1 MNIYVYCDVPKKKVD
16 GSIPVKIAIKNSNG
30 RFFVNTGLTTME
42 KFTGREFPKTERNRT
57 AKNSALARYM
67 VAIEEVCLSNSELDN
82 KKLREL
88 INKSVFGVDKSEKE
102 FIQHFIEKYADGLK
116 KRGTKDIY
124 YRTAKRVENYDS
136 KATFDTIDKEW
147 IEGYKRFYDG
157 TLKTNTIAIDL
168 RNIRTIFNKAIDDE
182 ITTKYPFRKLK
193 IEQERVPIRDLT
205 AEQIAQLRDYD
216 VEPWQEE
223 YRDLFMLSFY
233 LCGINA
239 SDLLMCKTLTNGR
252 LVYKRNKTGRL
263 YSIKVEN
270 EAMDIINKYRGKEY
284 LLNPLDN
291 GRRYTTYLYNWNSA
305 LKKIGRHEI
314 VKDCVGKLRKKK
326 CYPIFGDNFQISTYT
341 ARYSFASIAAH
352 IGIDRETIALC
363 LGHSWADVTD
373 HYINYD
379 RNRID
384 EAVRKVIDYVNAL

>member
-263 YSIKVEN
+263 YSIKVEK

-384 EAVRKVIDYVNAL
+384 EAVRKVIDNVNAL

>member
-205 AEQIAQLRDYD
+205 AEQITQLRDYD

-263 YSIKVEN
+263 YSIKVEK

-326 CYPIFGDNFQISTYT
+326 CHPIFGDDFQISTYT

>member
-30 RFFVNTGLTTME
+30 RFFVNTGLTTTE

-263 YSIKVEN
+263 YSIKVEK

-352 IGIDRETIALC
+352 IGVDRETIALC

-384 EAVRKVIDYVNAL
+384 DAVRKVIDYVNAL

>member
-263 YSIKVEN
+263 YSIKVEK

>member
-1 MNIYVYCDVPKKKVD
+1 MNIYVYCDVPKKKVN

-147 IEGYKRFYDG
+147 IEGYKRFYDS

-263 YSIKVEN
+263 YSIKVEK

-352 IGIDRETIALC
+352 IGVDRETIALC

-384 EAVRKVIDYVNAL
+384 DAVRKVIDYVNAL

>member
-1 MNIYVYCDVPKKKVD
+1 
-16 GSIPVKIAIKNSNG
+16 
-30 RFFVNTGLTTME
+30 
-42 KFTGREFPKTERNRT
+42 
-57 AKNSALARYM
+57 
-67 VAIEEVCLSNSELDN
+67 
-82 KKLREL
+82 
-88 INKSVFGVDKSEKE
+88 
-102 FIQHFIEKYADGLK
+102 
-116 KRGTKDIY
+116 
-124 YRTAKRVENYDS
+124 
-136 KATFDTIDKEW
+136 
-147 IEGYKRFYDG
+147 
-157 TLKTNTIAIDL
+157 
-168 RNIRTIFNKAIDDE
+168 
-182 ITTKYPFRKLK
+182 
-193 IEQERVPIRDLT
+193 
-205 AEQIAQLRDYD
+205 
-216 VEPWQEE
+216 
-223 YRDLFMLSFY
+223 
-233 LCGINA
+233 
-239 SDLLMCKTLTNGR
+239 MCKTLTNGR

-263 YSIKVEN
+263 YSIKVEK

-326 CYPIFGDNFQISTYT
+326 CHPIFGDDFQISTYT

>member
-1 MNIYVYCDVPKKKVD
+1 MNIYVYCDVPKKKVN

-263 YSIKVEN
+263 YSIKVEK

-326 CYPIFGDNFQISTYT
+326 CHPIFGDDFQISTYT

-384 EAVRKVIDYVNAL
+384 EAVRKVIDYINEL

>member
-147 IEGYKRFYDG
+147 SEGYKRFYDG

-263 YSIKVEN
+263 YSIKVEK

-384 EAVRKVIDYVNAL
+384 EAVRKVIDNVNAL

>member
-182 ITTKYPFRKLK
+182 ITTKYPFRKL
-193 IEQERVPIRDLT
+193 
-205 AEQIAQLRDYD
+205 
-216 VEPWQEE
+216 
-223 YRDLFMLSFY
+223 
-233 LCGINA
+233 N
-239 SDLLMCKTLTNGR
+239 
-252 LVYKRNKTGRL
+252 RNEFP
-263 YSIKVEN
+263 Y
-270 EAMDIINKYRGKEY
+270 
-284 LLNPLDN
+284 
-291 GRRYTTYLYNWNSA
+291 
-305 LKKIGRHEI
+305 EI
-314 VKDCVGKLRKKK
+314 
-326 CYPIFGDNFQISTYT
+326 
-341 ARYSFASIAAH
+341 
-352 IGIDRETIALC
+352 
-363 LGHSWADVTD
+363 
-373 HYINYD
+373 
-379 RNRID
+379 
-384 EAVRKVIDYVNAL
+384 

>member
-205 AEQIAQLRDYD
+205 AEQIEQLRDYD

-263 YSIKVEN
+263 YSIKVEK

-326 CYPIFGDNFQISTYT
+326 CHPIFGDDFQISTYT

>member
-263 YSIKVEN
+263 YSIKVEK

-326 CYPIFGDNFQISTYT
+326 CHPIFGDDFQISTYT

>member
-16 GSIPVKIAIKNSNG
+16 GSIPVKIAIKNSGG

-124 YRTAKRVENYDS
+124 YRTAKRVENYDD

-263 YSIKVEN
+263 YSIKVEK

-326 CYPIFGDNFQISTYT
+326 CYPIFGDDFQISTYT

-352 IGIDRETIALC
+352 IGVDRETIALC

-384 EAVRKVIDYVNAL
+384 DAVRKVIDYVNAL